1 MKLFQIY
8 EEAVLFQTCLK
19 WIGEFHWE
27 LNKLRT
33 QDCFSQCIFSSIKIR
48 YTKCRILYLIIKPL
62 GRYFDSRHITGLS
75 TLI

>member
-1 MKLFQIY
+1 MKRKHILINSILVSLEFDMKLFQIY

-33 QDCFSQCIFSSIKIR
+33 QDYFSQCIFSSIKIR
-48 YTKCRILYLIIKPL
+48 YTKYRIL
-62 GRYFDSRHITGLS
+62 
-75 TLI
+75 